1 MSAPNP
7 SGSLADGYVRWL
19 RSRVGSQLIY
29 LVYASAVIFDARGRI
44 LAQTR
49 YDFDW
54 LSIPGGA
61 MEPGETLLQ
70 TARREVE
77 EETGITAEIRGL
89 AGLLTHPRYNLRYPN
104 GDQVQ
109 QWTAIFWGEAA
120 GGTLRAD
127 GGETLSAFFI
137 EPEDFLPRTHPSH
150 REMVTCALRV
160 RAGEP
165 PPIEPVESLPPLQPY
180 YPILRARV
188 GHAPVILPGAL
199 AIVEDEAG
207 RILMT
212 YRTDFACWDFP
223 GGFSDLGE
231 TCPATVVREVREETG
246 LIVAPYALVG
256 LYSDP
261 RLFAITYPNGD
272 AAHGVGAAYA
282 CRVTGG
288 QLIPEG
294 ADEENSAVAFLPVE
308 QVLAQTRLAA
318 ISQIMRDYL
327 DRARWP
333 HVR

>member
-1 MSAPNP
+1 MSAINP
-7 SGSLADGYVRWL
+7 PQSLADGYVKWL
-19 RSRVGSQLIY
+19 RGKVGSQLIY
-29 LVYASAVIFDARGRI
+29 LVYASAVIFDAQGRI

-70 TARREVE
+70 TARREVR
-77 EETGITAEIRGL
+77 EETGITAEIKGL

-120 GGTLRAD
+120 GGALQAD
-127 GGETLSAFFI
+127 GGETLTAFFI
-137 EPEDFLPRTHPSH
+137 EPEAFLRRTHPSH
-150 REMVTCALRV
+150 QEMVTCALRA

-165 PPIEPVESLPPLQPY
+165 PQIEPVESFPPLRPY
-180 YPILRARV
+180 YPVLRAAV
-188 GHAPVILPGAL
+188 GHETVILPGAL
-199 AIVEDEAG
+199 AIVEDDRG
-207 RILMT
+207 YILMT
-212 YRTDFACWDFP
+212 YRADFACWDFP

-231 TCPATVVREVREETG
+231 TCPATVVREVQEETG
-246 LIVAPYALVG
+246 LIVEPYALVG

-261 RLFAITYPNGD
+261 RLFYVTYPNGD
-272 AAHGVGAAYA
+272 AVHGVGAAYA

-294 ADEENSAVAFLPVE
+294 ADDENSAVAFLPVE
-308 QVLAQTRLAA
+308 QVLAQTRLEA
-318 ISQIMRDYL
+318 ISQIMHDYL
-327 DRARWP
+327 DRGGWP
-333 HVR
+333 HIR

>member
-1 MSAPNP
+1 MTAGGSPQ
-7 SGSLADGYVRWL
+7 SLADGYVKWL
-19 RSRVGSQLIY
+19 RGKVGSQLIY
-29 LVYASAVIFDARGRI
+29 LVYASAVIFDAQGRI

-70 TARREVE
+70 TARREVL
-77 EETGITAEIRGL
+77 EETGITAGIRGL
-89 AGLLTHPRYNLRYPN
+89 AGLLTHPRHNLRYPT

-120 GGTLRAD
+120 GGALQAD
-127 GGETLSAFFI
+127 GGETLTAFFI
-137 EPEDFLPRTHPSH
+137 EPEAFLRRTHPSH
-150 REMVTCALRV
+150 QEMVTRALRV

-165 PPIEPVESLPPLQPY
+165 PQIEPVESFPPLHPY
-180 YPILRARV
+180 YPVLRESV
-188 GHAPVILPGAL
+188 GHDPVILPGAV
-199 AIVEDEAG
+199 AIVEDEEG

-212 YRTDFACWDFP
+212 YRADFACWDFP

-231 TCPATVVREVREETG
+231 TCPATAVREVREETG
-246 LIVAPYALVG
+246 LIVEPYALVG

-261 RLFAITYPNGD
+261 RLFYVTYPNGD
-272 AAHGVGAAYA
+272 AAYGVAAAYA

-288 QLIPEG
+288 QLVPEG

-318 ISQIMRDYL
+318 IGQIMRDYL
-327 DRARWP
+327 DRGGWP
-333 HVR
+333 HIR